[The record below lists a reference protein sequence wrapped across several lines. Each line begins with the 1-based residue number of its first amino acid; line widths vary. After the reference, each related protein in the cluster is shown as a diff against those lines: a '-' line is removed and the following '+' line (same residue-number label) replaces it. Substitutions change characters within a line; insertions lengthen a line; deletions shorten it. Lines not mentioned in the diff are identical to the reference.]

1 MKVMLYFNLMCE
13 AFKRSKR
20 GFQKFTQKIEFAVL
34 ECQRYVWLLLAQYT
48 LALVGSNMT
57 VEI

>member
-1 MKVMLYFNLMCE
+1 MLYFNLMCE